1 MSEAFLHYLWQF
13 QYFNKHE
20 LRTTT
25 DEPVQIFHPGFRN
38 SHSGPDFHNARMKIG
53 EMEWIGS
60 AEIHIQ
66 SSGWMDHRHDSDPA
80 YDNVVLHIVWDNDMP
95 IRRRDG
101 SLLPTIELK
110 DRVEQKFFS
119 NYQRL
124 VNSPETIPCAPYLP
138 QIHEII
144 LVSAL
149 ERAVVDRLET
159 KSEKILEILQR
170 NHGDWQETLYQI
182 LSGSFGFKVNAEP
195 FQQLSR
201 LLPYKV
207 LRKHGD
213 KLLQV
218 EALLFGQAGFLDD
231 EGDDEYYMLLRRE
244 YNVLRRKYSLSDR
257 RLNRSQWKFLRLRPA
272 NFPTIR
278 LAELAAL
285 LFYRPSLFSQLLE
298 AQTYEDMCV
307 LFTVEHS
314 HYWKTHYTF
323 FKEAREPVSFMGSA
337 SIATVI
343 INTVVPLL
351 VAYGKSKD
359 DERYTERALAI
370 LQHTPSESNHIVSQW
385 KNMGIKS
392 KTAFDTQGIIELNNS
407 YCARRRCLDCEIG
420 MSLINPR
427 RR

>member
-1 MSEAFLHYLWQF
+1 MSEAFIHYLWQF
-13 QYFNKHE
+13 QYFNKNE
-20 LRTTT
+20 LQTTT
-25 DEPVQIFHPGFRN
+25 GDLVQIFHPGIRN
-38 SHSGPDFHNARMKIG
+38 SHSGPDFYNARMKIG
-53 EMEWIGS
+53 AMEWIGS
-60 AEIHIQ
+60 AEIHIH
-66 SSGWMDHRHDSDPA
+66 SSGWMDHKHDSDPA
-80 YDNVVLHIVWDNDMP
+80 YDNVVLHVVWDNDTP

-101 SLLPTIELK
+101 SLLPTIELH

-138 QIHEII
+138 QVHDII
-144 LVSAL
+144 RVSAL
-149 ERAVVDRLET
+149 ERAVVDRLES
-159 KSEKILEILQR
+159 KSLRISETLSR
-170 NHGDWQETLYQI
+170 NHGDWQETFYQI
-182 LSGSFGFKVNAEP
+182 LSQSFGFKINAEP
-195 FQQLSR
+195 FQQLAR

-231 EGDDEYYMLLRRE
+231 EAEDDYYMLLRRE
-244 YNVLRRKYSLSDR
+244 YNVLRQKYGLSDR
-257 RLNRSQWKFLRLRPA
+257 RLNKSQWKFLRLRPA

-285 LFYRPSLFSQLLE
+285 LYYRPSLFSQLLE
-298 AQTYEDMCV
+298 MENFHDLCS
-307 LFTVEHS
+307 LFLIEHS
-314 HYWKTHYTF
+314 DYWKTHYTF
-323 FKEAREPVSFMGSA
+323 FKEAREPISFMGSS

-359 DERYTERALAI
+359 DERYIERAVTI
-370 LQHTPSESNHIVSQW
+370 LQHMPPEANHIVSQW
-385 KNMGIKS
+385 KNMGMKS
-392 KTAFDTQGIIELNNS
+392 RTAFDTQGVIELNNS